1 MLLLHEVA
9 GINWQ
14 VINVVHDEGEA
25 LILYDTYKV
34 KTTIIFDVF
43 VLVNTT
49 LTFGY
54 VRVDIDFFTS
64 YGYVPNAHY
73 LAARVDK
80 ITQGL
85 FH

>member
-1 MLLLHEVA
+1 MLLLHEVD
-9 GINWQ
+9 GVNWQ
-14 VINVVHDEGEA
+14 VMNVVHDEGEA
-25 LILYDTYKV
+25 LILCDTYKG
-34 KTTIIFDVF
+34 KTTLILDVF

-49 LTFGY
+49 FTFGC
-54 VRVDIDFFTS
+54 VRVDIDFLTS

-80 ITQGL
+80 ITQGS

>member
-1 MLLLHEVA
+1 M
-9 GINWQ
+9 
-14 VINVVHDEGEA
+14 
-25 LILYDTYKV
+25 
-34 KTTIIFDVF
+34 F

-49 LTFGY
+49 LTFGC

-80 ITQGL
+80 ITQGS